1 MISSIY
7 LETDDLEALN
17 IRLQEKYRRI
27 EQNEQR
33 SELYQAGDAEIL
45 LVGYGISGRLARTAV
60 AELRKQG
67 VKAGLL
73 RPVTLFPF
81 PADELR
87 RLPAKQ
93 LIAVE
98 MSNGQ
103 MIDDV
108 KLAINCDRPVH
119 LINRMGG
126 NIPGVDEIVARTL
139 TLTGMEV
146 KYSWR
151 IKFFTDAAPA
161 SFRPSN
167 AGPARS
173 KPICTTAPA
182 AATASC
188 TN

>member
-1 MISSIY
+1 M
-7 LETDDLEALN
+7 
-17 IRLQEKYRRI
+17 
-27 EQNEQR
+27 
-33 SELYQAGDAEIL
+33 
-45 LVGYGISGRLARTAV
+45 

-139 TLTGMEV
+139 KLTGMEV
-146 KYSWR
+146 K
-151 IKFFTDAAPA
+151 
-161 SFRPSN
+161 
-167 AGPARS
+167 
-173 KPICTTAPA
+173 
-182 AATASC
+182 
-188 TN
+188 